1 LLLNFHHLFVTAES
15 IAWFFFW
22 PSKICVS
29 STGIISSLF
38 ALWCHLSSGRRRHAV
53 APCHASFPWSQD
65 DIITS
70 ISTSGNTSSRRST
83 LEPKPKDWICII
95 AAGHPLWTTRLPPST
110 TIKGHLNLDHSP
122 HHSQLRLYFAFS
134 LARAP
139 HHRSF
144 TRRRHSLSLTSHVHR
159 PAVQQ
164 HP

>member
-1 LLLNFHHLFVTAES
+1 LLILNFHHLFVTVES

-29 STGIISSLF
+29 PTGIISSLF
-38 ALWCHLSSGRRRHAV
+38 ALWCHLSSGRHRHAV
-53 APCHASFPWSQD
+53 VPCRASFLWSQD

-70 ISTSGNTSSRRST
+70 VSTSGNTSSRRST

-95 AAGHPLWTTRLPPST
+95 AAGHPSWTTRLPPST
-110 TIKGHLNLDHSP
+110 TIKGHLNLDHSQP
-122 HHSQLRLYFAFS
+122 RLYFVSS

-139 HHRSF
+139 HHQSS
-144 TRRRHSLSLTSHVHR
+144 TRRRHSLLPSSHVHR
-159 PAVQQ
+159 PAAQQ